1 MCVHGI
7 LRLCARLFDCTDTP
21 HPPIRSTPTMLK
33 CLRLVKSDRK
43 GMLKCLLRPIELLK
57 EFLLLRISD
66 VVDLQLRTR
75 LGISNN

>member
-1 MCVHGI
+1 
-7 LRLCARLFDCTDTP
+7 
-21 HPPIRSTPTMLK
+21 MLK